1 MSEVS
6 AVKFGL
12 VLEGGAM
19 RGLFSAGAM
28 DSLMEAGIKFDGIIG
43 VSAGACFGCN
53 YKSGQIG
60 RTLRYNK
67 LLANDSRYCSLKS
80 LIKTGDLFGAD
91 FCYREVPE
99 VIDPFDNEAFE
110 KNPTEFYL
118 VATDCNSGE
127 PVYKKLTSSRG
138 ECSEWMR
145 ASASMPIVSRPV
157 RIDGLTLLDGGLS
170 DALPLAYFEGLGF
183 KKNVVITTR
192 PYGYRKKPSRFTPMA
207 KPFLAKYPKIYQS
220 LKMRHLGYNNAI
232 SYLEKQVADGHA
244 LCIAP
249 SEPLPISRI
258 CHNPEQMQKA
268 YDIGRAAGEM
278 AISSIRTFMNS

>member
-138 ECSEWMR
+138 DCYEWMR

-192 PYGYRKKPSRFTPMA
+192 PYGYRKRPSRFTPMA
-207 KPFLAKYPKIYQS
+207 KLFLAKYPKIYQS
-220 LKMRHLGYNNAI
+220 LKTRHHGYNNAI

-268 YDIGRAAGEM
+268 YDIGRAAGET